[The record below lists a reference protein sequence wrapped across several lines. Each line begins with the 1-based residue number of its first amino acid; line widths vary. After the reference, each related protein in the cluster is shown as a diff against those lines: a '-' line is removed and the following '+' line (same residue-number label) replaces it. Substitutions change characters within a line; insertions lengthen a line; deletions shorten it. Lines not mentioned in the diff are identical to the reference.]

1 MLLSYQVCH
10 NYSVASWEGG
20 AYSVVSGPGRLIE
33 VDHCLNSLES
43 ASPPLCFDLYWAKS
57 AVWTHSYYLVEP
69 ILPLTD
75 QITPLWS
82 LLKVS
87 GSVVGFKQPTRAWKH
102 TGGANFSGCHRVIV
116 TDLVAQQHKFVANSR
131 LKKAEKIN
139 FLWNL
144 VLIKTVSLLPFFLK
158 DPVDAVRPFSPN
170 WTGSVGKYLLI
181 SPIQMW
187 IWIASNFPIFEFNL
201 HSTPKKDIHFHLLCL
216 SL

>member
-1 MLLSYQVCH
+1 MGKFEFGTKINTTYPGDRFAIWTLALRPKLRAWQSHLCFSSE
-10 NYSVASWEGG
+10 N
-20 AYSVVSGPGRLIE
+20 SGFDPL
-33 VDHCLNSLES
+33 DSTLP
-43 ASPPLCFDLYWAKS
+43 SPPLCFDLYWAKS

-102 TGGANFSGCHRVIV
+102 TGGANFSGYQTVILAV
-116 TDLVAQQHKFVANSR
+116 LEATERKFVANSR

-144 VLIKTVSLLPFFLK
+144 VPEKTVLFLPFFLK
-158 DPVDAVRPFSPN
+158 DPVDIKIKILR
-170 WTGSVGKYLLI
+170 
-181 SPIQMW
+181 
-187 IWIASNFPIFEFNL
+187 
-201 HSTPKKDIHFHLLCL
+201 
-216 SL
+216 